1 MKNFQNDIDKLVSK
15 ILSEEIDS
23 KVRKIMETKSEF
35 DEELTG
41 SQSKIDVAQPK
52 GKITAADFKKLR
64 DGKKSNKS
72 EVEENIFKNMFGK
85 KEDPEMARAA
95 AQEKDRKENPSLS
108 NLGYDYDDI
117 RGWHMPEPG
126 QGRFDRDNSNK
137 KEVEEYFIDDEEE
150 DAEELSQNEPTYVG
164 RGLKDNK
171 IISKLKN
178 AIRSFNEEDMDNG
191 YNSDDSDWQEIDL
204 DNETDDTQLEE
215 SNMFSSFDDEHGWFD
230 QHDREHSGDFDF
242 DYDEEEFPD
251 FDSFIEKHGR
261 NQSWFHP
268 KQGRKMFDM
277 YQKEYG
283 GKPFRVR
290 TRKNDLEEDEATEGN
305 AFSGARAKAIEDGE
319 DNFEVD
325 GKKYHV
331 KGEKR
336 MDESED
342 KWIQKTNMKK
352 GGLHKALGIPEGNKI
367 PKSKLNSIKKDLMS
381 KAKGD
386 KKLSAAD
393 SKLLKQVNMAL
404 TLGGLNESRNTL
416 SLSENELIDM
426 IEKIVKEEIVKDTA
440 EKNSFSVNKP
450 QGLKKTEK
458 AQGESKKEND
468 NYSKEVVKKMKD
480 YMKDMYMGGKGYDE
494 NPDDFPQSNYDM
506 EKEHNEMKYQP
517 SDAVEEYIEAF
528 SYPGMTNL
536 VYDEIKPED
545 KRIGKQLKGDST
557 TGNAVTGK
565 DGKALGNVSKRSEK
579 VGDRFKKNFDENLY
593 GAEQMKASYKRQ
605 PQETIEVEGNGKT
618 KGSLKSKQQGAD
630 KSSSIN
636 KATKILNTLESTE
649 AKATKIINEDLQK
662 MKNLISYN
670 RKTQ

>member
-1 MKNFQNDIDKLVSK
+1 MKNFQNDIDNLVSK

-23 KVRKIMETKSEF
+23 KVRKIMETNGKF

-41 SQSKIDVAQPK
+41 GQSKIDVAEPK

-64 DGKKSNKS
+64 DAKTHKE
-72 EVEENIFKNMFGK
+72 EVEEFY
-85 KEDPEMARAA
+85 
-95 AQEKDRKENPSLS
+95 SS
-108 NLGYDYDDI
+108 YD
-117 RGWHMPEPG
+117 
-126 QGRFDRDNSNK
+126 S
-137 KEVEEYFIDDEEE
+137 DEEE
-150 DAEELSQNEPTYVG
+150 AEELSQNEPTYVG
-164 RGLKDNK
+164 MGLKDNK
-171 IISKLKN
+171 IISKVKN
-178 AIRSFNEEDMDNG
+178 AIRNRFNNQEEF
-191 YNSDDSDWQEIDL
+191 SE
-204 DNETDDTQLEE
+204 ETDKFEVEE
-215 SNMFSSFDDEHGWFD
+215 NILKKMFGKKEDPEVAREKDRKENPYLGNLGYEYDDIRGW
-230 QHDREHSGDFDF
+230 HYVG
-242 DYDEEEFPD
+242 P
-251 FDSFIEKHGR
+251 G
-261 NQSWFHP
+261 
-268 KQGRKMFDM
+268 QGRFD
-277 YQKEYG
+277 
-283 GKPFRVR
+283 R
-290 TRKNDLEEDEATEGN
+290 DSEDVEMEEGN
-305 AFSGARAKAIEDGE
+305 AFSGKRAQAIEDGE
-319 DNFEVD
+319 DTFEVD
-325 GKKYHV
+325 GETYHV
-331 KGEKR
+331 KGEKK
-336 MDESED
+336 MNESDD
-342 KWIQKTNMKK
+342 KFIQKANMKK
-352 GGLHKALGIPEGNKI
+352 GALHKALGIPEGNKI
-367 PKSKLNSIKKDLMS
+367 PKSKLNSIKKDLML

-404 TLGGLNESRNTL
+404 TLGSLNESRNTL

-426 IEKIVKEEIVKDTA
+426 IEKIVKEQIVKDPS
-440 EKNSFSVNKP
+440 EKNNFSLNKP

-480 YMKDMYMGGKGYDE
+480 YMKDMYMGGKGYE
-494 NPDDFPQSNYDM
+494 ANPDDFPQSNYDM

-536 VYDEIKPED
+536 VYDEIKPDD
-545 KRIGKQLKGDST
+545 KRIDKQLNGDST
-557 TGNAVTGK
+557 TGNAISGK

-618 KGSLKSKQQGAD
+618 KGSLKSQGAD